1 MTATQDLWRILRDLE
16 HKSIPGA
23 DREALRPA
31 FAALHG
37 APAIALPDELIRRI
51 RELANQ

>member
-1 MTATQDLWRILRDLE
+1 MTGSAIYELLRTLE
-16 HKSIPGA
+16 HANIPAA

-37 APAIALPDELIRRI
+37 APAIALPDELIRRV